1 METDFLFNQK
11 NKRTCTCQCHF
22 ANSFCYHIDCC
33 CCPFLCYT
41 HESSP
46 NVISHS
52 MKSHESPR
60 IIIPQ
65 KEKEFYIRSEQRN
78 RIPKLSSKLKGK
90 IPFIKNK
97 KYNTFSNELNTEEN
111 NYKEN
116 KENMNEKEG
125 KPLFRKIKVKKMNN
139 IERIFTIPSCNS
151 IRPKNA
157 IDINNYYP
165 NSVKRDK
172 NLKQINDYEF
182 NNDKKILVNKN
193 FNLTNITPKNK
204 NSSNIFSTKIG
215 NKYSLKDKNDDIKNS
230 QKNNDLSSET
240 NDNRRILQNIKKEI
254 DKTKS
259 MVSNL
264 KSQNKKLKN
273 RLNQKEKYNTIAGE
287 KEKMENNID
296 IFNEN
301 KEEKLEKDVIDL
313 KNEIKEIMNKLEEYE
328 NFINLLKK
336 RNSEQEQ
343 IIENKN
349 KEILELMIKIG
360 NFEKSKNINDSK
372 QEKLNISIDEY
383 KNMNDNLKKEILKL
397 KLSEENKNEKIKELE
412 INLKFEKNYSNKNQK
427 ILELLFNF
435 YTNLKKVINY
445 DKPKESLQ
453 SILDVITLDDFKLKL
468 NKVEKKIIQVIEDI
482 QIKYGHCFACDI
494 ACCTS
499 RVDKLKNFRKK
510 VNK

>member
-1 METDFLFNQK
+1 
-11 NKRTCTCQCHF
+11 
-22 ANSFCYHIDCC
+22 
-33 CCPFLCYT
+33 
-41 HESSP
+41 
-46 NVISHS
+46 

-116 KENMNEKEG
+116 EEKTNEKEG

-139 IERIFTIPSCNS
+139 IEKIFTIPSCNS

-172 NLKQINDYEF
+172 NLKQINGYEF

-204 NSSNIFSTKIG
+204 NSSNIFNTKIG
-215 NKYSLKDKNDDIKNS
+215 NKYSLKDKNDDIINT
-230 QKNNDLSSET
+230 QPNNDLSSET
-240 NDNRRILQNIKKEI
+240 NDNRKILQNIKKEI

-273 RLNQKEKYNTIAGE
+273 RLNQKEKYNTISSD
-287 KEKMENNID
+287 KEKTENNLNL
-296 IFNEN
+296 FNEN
-301 KEEKLEKDVIDL
+301 NEEKLEKDVISL

-328 NFINLLKK
+328 NFIALLKK

-383 KNMNDNLKKEILKL
+383 KNMNENLKKEILKL

-412 INLKFEKNYSNKNQK
+412 INLKFEKNYSNKKQK

-510 VNK
+510 INK

>member
-111 NYKEN
+111 YYKEN
-116 KENMNEKEG
+116 KEKTNEKEG

-172 NLKQINDYEF
+172 NLKQINGYEF

-204 NSSNIFSTKIG
+204 NSSNIFNTKIG
-215 NKYSLKDKNDDIKNS
+215 NKYSLKDKNDDIINT
-230 QKNNDLSSET
+230 QPNNDLSSET
-240 NDNRRILQNIKKEI
+240 NDNRKILQNIKN
-254 DKTKS
+254 TK
-259 MVSNL
+259 
-264 KSQNKKLKN
+264 
-273 RLNQKEKYNTIAGE
+273 
-287 KEKMENNID
+287 
-296 IFNEN
+296 
-301 KEEKLEKDVIDL
+301 
-313 KNEIKEIMNKLEEYE
+313 
-328 NFINLLKK
+328 
-336 RNSEQEQ
+336 
-343 IIENKN
+343 
-349 KEILELMIKIG
+349 
-360 NFEKSKNINDSK
+360 
-372 QEKLNISIDEY
+372 
-383 KNMNDNLKKEILKL
+383 
-397 KLSEENKNEKIKELE
+397 
-412 INLKFEKNYSNKNQK
+412 
-427 ILELLFNF
+427 
-435 YTNLKKVINY
+435 
-445 DKPKESLQ
+445 
-453 SILDVITLDDFKLKL
+453 
-468 NKVEKKIIQVIEDI
+468 
-482 QIKYGHCFACDI
+482 
-494 ACCTS
+494 
-499 RVDKLKNFRKK
+499 
-510 VNK
+510 

>member
-97 KYNTFSNELNTEEN
+97 KYNTFSNELNTEER
-111 NYKEN
+111 
-116 KENMNEKEG
+116 

-172 NLKQINDYEF
+172 NLKQINGYEF

-204 NSSNIFSTKIG
+204 NSCNIFNSKIG
-215 NKYSLKDKNDDIKNS
+215 NKYSLKDKNDDIINT
-230 QKNNDLSSET
+230 QPNNDLSSET
-240 NDNRRILQNIKKEI
+240 NDNRKILQNIK
-254 DKTKS
+254 
-259 MVSNL
+259 
-264 KSQNKKLKN
+264 NKKLKN
-273 RLNQKEKYNTIAGE
+273 RLNQKEKYNTISSD
-287 KEKMENNID
+287 KEKTENNLNL
-296 IFNEN
+296 FNEN
-301 KEEKLEKDVIDL
+301 KEEKLEKDVISL

-328 NFINLLKK
+328 NFIALLKK

-383 KNMNDNLKKEILKL
+383 KNMNENLKKEILKL

-412 INLKFEKNYSNKNQK
+412 INLKFEKNYSNKKQK

-482 QIKYGHCFACDI
+482 QIKHGHCFACDI

-499 RVDKLKNFRKK
+499 WVDKLKNFRKK
-510 VNK
+510 INK

>member
-1 METDFLFNQK
+1 
-11 NKRTCTCQCHF
+11 
-22 ANSFCYHIDCC
+22 
-33 CCPFLCYT
+33 
-41 HESSP
+41 
-46 NVISHS
+46 

-116 KENMNEKEG
+116 EEKTNEKEG

-172 NLKQINDYEF
+172 NLKQINGYEF
-182 NNDKKILVNKN
+182 NKDKKILVNKN

-204 NSSNIFSTKIG
+204 NSCNIFNTKIG
-215 NKYSLKDKNDDIKNS
+215 NKYSLKDKNDDIINT
-230 QKNNDLSSET
+230 QPNNDLSSET
-240 NDNRRILQNIKKEI
+240 NDNRKILQNIKKEI

-259 MVSNL
+259 MIINL

-273 RLNQKEKYNTIAGE
+273 RLNQKEKYNTISSD
-287 KEKMENNID
+287 KEKTENNLNL
-296 IFNEN
+296 FNEN
-301 KEEKLEKDVIDL
+301 KEEKLEKDVISL

-328 NFINLLKK
+328 NFIALLKK

-383 KNMNDNLKKEILKL
+383 KNMNENLKKEILKL
-397 KLSEENKNEKIKELE
+397 KLSEENQNEKIKELE
-412 INLKFEKNYSNKNQK
+412 INLKFEKNYSNKKQK

-510 VNK
+510 VTK

>member
-1 METDFLFNQK
+1 VIAPEQSAVAVIVREPL
-11 NKRTCTCQCHF
+11 
-22 ANSFCYHIDCC
+22 
-33 CCPFLCYT
+33 YT
-41 HESSP
+41 TSYESSP

-97 KYNTFSNELNTEEN
+97 NYNTFSNELNTEEN

-172 NLKQINDYEF
+172 NLKQINGYEF

-204 NSSNIFSTKIG
+204 NSSNIFNTKIG
-215 NKYSLKDKNDDIKNS
+215 NKYSLKDKNDDIINT
-230 QKNNDLSSET
+230 QPNNDLSSET
-240 NDNRRILQNIKKEI
+240 NDNRKILQNIKNEI
-254 DKTKS
+254 DKAKS
-259 MVSNL
+259 MIINL

-273 RLNQKEKYNTIAGE
+273 RLNQKEKYNTISSD
-287 KEKMENNID
+287 KEKTENNLNL
-296 IFNEN
+296 FNEN
-301 KEEKLEKDVIDL
+301 KEEKLEKDVISL

-328 NFINLLKK
+328 NFIALLKK
-336 RNSEQEQ
+336 RNSEQEH

-383 KNMNDNLKKEILKL
+383 KNMNENLKKEILKL

-412 INLKFEKNYSNKNQK
+412 INLKFEKNYSNKKQK

-510 VNK
+510 INK

>member
-1 METDFLFNQK
+1 
-11 NKRTCTCQCHF
+11 
-22 ANSFCYHIDCC
+22 
-33 CCPFLCYT
+33 
-41 HESSP
+41 
-46 NVISHS
+46 

-172 NLKQINDYEF
+172 NMKQINGYEF

-204 NSSNIFSTKIG
+204 NSSNIFNTKIG
-215 NKYSLKDKNDDIKNS
+215 NKYSLKDKNDDIINT
-230 QKNNDLSSET
+230 QPNNDLSSET
-240 NDNRRILQNIKKEI
+240 NDNRKILQNIKKEI

-273 RLNQKEKYNTIAGE
+273 RLNQKEKYNTISSD
-287 KEKMENNID
+287 KEKTENNLNL
-296 IFNEN
+296 FNEN
-301 KEEKLEKDVIDL
+301 KEEKLEKDVISL

-328 NFINLLKK
+328 NFIALLKK

-383 KNMNDNLKKEILKL
+383 KNMNENLKKEILKL

-412 INLKFEKNYSNKNQK
+412 INLKFEKNYSNKKQK

-482 QIKYGHCFACDI
+482 QIKYGHCFTCDI

-510 VNK
+510 INK

>member
-1 METDFLFNQK
+1 
-11 NKRTCTCQCHF
+11 
-22 ANSFCYHIDCC
+22 
-33 CCPFLCYT
+33 
-41 HESSP
+41 
-46 NVISHS
+46 

-172 NLKQINDYEF
+172 NLKQINGYEF

-204 NSSNIFSTKIG
+204 NSSNIFNTKIG
-215 NKYSLKDKNDDIKNS
+215 NKYSLKDKNDDIINT
-230 QKNNDLSSET
+230 QPNNDLSSET
-240 NDNRRILQNIKKEI
+240 NDNRKILQNIKNEI
-254 DKTKS
+254 DKAKS
-259 MVSNL
+259 MIINL

-273 RLNQKEKYNTIAGE
+273 RLNQKEKYNTISSD
-287 KEKMENNID
+287 KEKTENNLNL
-296 IFNEN
+296 FNEN
-301 KEEKLEKDVIDL
+301 KEEKLEKDVISL
-313 KNEIKEIMNKLEEYE
+313 KNEIKEIMNK
-328 NFINLLKK
+328 F
-336 RNSEQEQ
+336 
-343 IIENKN
+343 
-349 KEILELMIKIG
+349 G
-360 NFEKSKNINDSK
+360 IND
-372 QEKLNISIDEY
+372 
-383 KNMNDNLKKEILKL
+383 KN
-397 KLSEENKNEKIKELE
+397 
-412 INLKFEKNYSNKNQK
+412 
-427 ILELLFNF
+427 
-435 YTNLKKVINY
+435 
-445 DKPKESLQ
+445 
-453 SILDVITLDDFKLKL
+453 
-468 NKVEKKIIQVIEDI
+468 
-482 QIKYGHCFACDI
+482 
-494 ACCTS
+494 
-499 RVDKLKNFRKK
+499 R
-510 VNK
+510 

>member
-116 KENMNEKEG
+116 KEKTNEKEG

-139 IERIFTIPSCNS
+139 IEKIFTIPSCNS

-172 NLKQINDYEF
+172 NLKQINGYEF

-204 NSSNIFSTKIG
+204 NSCNIFNTKIG
-215 NKYSLKDKNDDIKNS
+215 NKYSLKDKNDDIINT
-230 QKNNDLSSET
+230 QPNNDLSSET
-240 NDNRRILQNIKKEI
+240 NDNRKILQNIKKEI

-273 RLNQKEKYNTIAGE
+273 RLNQKEKYNTISSD
-287 KEKMENNID
+287 KEKTENNLNL
-296 IFNEN
+296 FNEN
-301 KEEKLEKDVIDL
+301 KEEKLEKDVISL

-328 NFINLLKK
+328 NFIALLKK

-383 KNMNDNLKKEILKL
+383 KNMNENLKKEILKL

-412 INLKFEKNYSNKNQK
+412 INLKFEKNYSNKKQK

-482 QIKYGHCFACDI
+482 QIKHGHCFACDI

-510 VNK
+510 INK